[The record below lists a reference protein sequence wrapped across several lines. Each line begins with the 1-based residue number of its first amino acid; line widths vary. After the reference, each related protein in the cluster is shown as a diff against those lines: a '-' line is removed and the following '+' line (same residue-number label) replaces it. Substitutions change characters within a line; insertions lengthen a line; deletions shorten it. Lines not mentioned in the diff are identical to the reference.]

1 MACIIRCCATP
12 PPKNRFCLDTKDRRN
27 KSKSLVETAKVKD
40 KQPRNEL
47 SKMIPNKH
55 VACVERVYDI
65 ENERAK
71 LIIEGHVQL
80 IESLAD
86 SLFKSPVFESK
97 KEGVTRKKMT
107 FYGSEDGG
115 KPQDETD
122 DWKWSP

>member
-1 MACIIRCCATP
+1 MACLIRCCATP
-12 PPKNRFCLDTKDRRN
+12 PPNNRFRLDTKDWRN

-40 KQPRNEL
+40 KQLRNEL

-55 VACVERVYDI
+55 IACVERVYEI

-97 KEGVTRKKMT
+97 KEGAMRKKMT
-107 FYGSEDGG
+107 FYGAEDGDE
-115 KPQDETD
+115 PPDETD